1 MSGTAL
7 QPRFGVLTGLTI
19 ALLAIFGVVDAE
31 AHFTKYQY
39 GETFSAFIWWL
50 LRKLPFMRVIVGVAI
65 AVLFTHLEF
74 QVP

>member
-1 MSGTAL
+1 MKS
-7 QPRFGVLTGLTI
+7 RFGVLTGLTI
-19 ALLAIFGVVDAE
+19 ALLAVFGVVDAT

-50 LRKLPFMRVIVGVAI
+50 LRRLPFMRVVIGLAI